1 MADRR
6 YDNPTRFEGRG
17 QSAEQLERLR
27 RGPREDMRPGSRAE
41 WDQNRDDYAR
51 AQEAV
56 RTRGPGRYHDVRED
70 PDRTGRSGREY
81 ARDEGAFYDEL
92 REERERPR
100 RYGDRSRPTSLLY
113 DTDNYGNATFG
124 LGAGEPGEP
133 GGGRDYARYGGM
145 HGRTGRER
153 GQYGY
158 GTRGFGEVDPPDVH
172 ERIRRDARERD
183 ARGPHLYEPR
193 YGNMYGHGPGVEN
206 MDPPVI
212 GYGMSRTR
220 ADDHETGH
228 GGFIGGGYG
237 RTGRRDMPERPMGKG
252 PKGYTRSDDRIREDI
267 CERLM
272 DAWMN
277 AEHVDVRVKDG
288 EVTLVGSVRTR
299 DEKHAIENLAADV
312 LGVKDVHN
320 SLLVLRGGAREESDM
335 RRPVEPPSDT
345 LHS

>member
-1 MADRR
+1 MANRR
-6 YDNPTRFEGRG
+6 YDDSTRFQGRW
-17 QSAEQLERLR
+17 QSDEEIQRLQ

-41 WDQNRDDYAR
+41 WEQNREDYAR
-51 AQEAV
+51 AQEAM
-56 RTRGPGRYHDVRED
+56 RARGPGRYHDVRED
-70 PDRTGRSGREY
+70 PDRSGRAGREY

-100 RYGDRSRPTSLLY
+100 RYGDRTRPTSLLY
-113 DTDNYGNATFG
+113 DTDNWGRAAYG

-145 HGRTGRER
+145 QGRTGRER
-153 GQYGY
+153 GRYGY
-158 GTRGFGEVDPPDVH
+158 GTRGFGEVGTPDVR
-172 ERIRRDARERD
+172 ERIRRDALRRDQREPHTYD
-183 ARGPHLYEPR
+183 ARYGPQ
-193 YGNMYGHGPGVEN
+193 YGHGPGVEN
-206 MDPPVI
+206 MDPPFT
-212 GYGMSRTR
+212 GYSTSRSR
-220 ADDHETGH
+220 ADDHELGH

-237 RTGRRDMPERPMGKG
+237 RTGRRDMPERHVGRG
-252 PKGYTRSDDRIREDI
+252 PKGYTRSDERIREDI

-320 SLLVLRGGAREESDM
+320 SLLVQRAGAREASDM

>member
-6 YDNPTRFEGRG
+6 YDDPTRFEGRG
-17 QSAEQLERLR
+17 QSAEELERLR

-92 REERERPR
+92 REERERPYVPPEELR
-100 RYGDRSRPTSLLY
+100 FTSRLYPSDSSLAPSPGGRPESDRVYPRYGVPYSGRGGPERGPSRSDRR
-113 DTDNYGNATFG
+113 GF
-124 LGAGEPGEP
+124 
-133 GGGRDYARYGGM
+133 GGRDTPEM
-145 HGRTGRER
+145 
-153 GQYGY
+153 
-158 GTRGFGEVDPPDVH
+158 H
-172 ERIRRDARERD
+172 ERIDRDARERD

-206 MDPPVI
+206 MDPPIV